1 MNLEQRI
8 AEAARN
14 VSRRVGD
21 GETPIPKAH
30 SSFHPSQERFT
41 DARFVADVL
50 EFMVPGP
57 CTMEPGKSCDKCD
70 ICATRG
76 F

>member
-1 MNLEQRI
+1 MDLEQRI
-8 AEAARN
+8 AEAVRN
-14 VSRRVGD
+14 VSRRVGTD
-21 GETPIPKAH
+21 ESPVPPTH
-30 SSFHPSQERFT
+30 SPFHPSQERFT

-57 CTMEPGKSCDKCD
+57 CTMEPGKPCDKCD